1 MTTADAHYFFRVP
14 DWQTGSG
21 RRLNIAMLLA
31 SILIVA
37 ALSAIRVPVAGE
49 PVPLA
54 ELVVRL
60 IENATEPATGSEQ
73 NVANEALLETGVAPQ
88 TERLPDVG
96 EDSRSDPDI
105 IQPIQVKAAR
115 RSFARRSE
123 TAPIADTPKVDDWHE
138 FGAEV
143 VREMIANPERHY
155 TVNPPFDEKRRIAA
169 SKFRPSD
176 APVKREIWDN
186 VEKDQI
192 GRTILRSG
200 NFFRILDDP
209 SAVNRDIFETFEQH
223 MIFFSGSFARAA
235 PKELLWVNE
244 VREQYAYLRLREE
257 QRRDAD
263 AFQQ

>member
-1 MTTADAHYFFRVP
+1 MTTADPHYVLAVP

-21 RRLNIAMLLA
+21 RRLNIAMLIA

-37 ALSAIRVPVAGE
+37 ALSAFRFQVAGE

-54 ELVVRL
+54 ELIVQL
-60 IENATEPATGSEQ
+60 IERTTESATDSEQ
-73 NVANEALLETGVAPQ
+73 EVVSEALLETNVAPEAEPLQ
-88 TERLPDVG
+88 DVRA
-96 EDSRSDPDI
+96 ETQSDPDI
-105 IQPIQVKAAR
+105 IQPNQVKAGR
-115 RSFARRSE
+115 RSFTRTSE
-123 TAPIADTPKVDDWHE
+123 IAPVADTPEVDDWYKHGTE
-138 FGAEV
+138 I
-143 VREMIANPERHY
+143 VREIIANPQKHY

-169 SKFRPSD
+169 IKFRPSE

-186 VEKDQI
+186 VEKDQL
-192 GRTILRSG
+192 GRTILRAG

-223 MIFFSGSFARAA
+223 MIFFSGSFAKAP
-235 PKELLWVNE
+235 PKELPWVNE

-263 AFQQ
+263 AFQ